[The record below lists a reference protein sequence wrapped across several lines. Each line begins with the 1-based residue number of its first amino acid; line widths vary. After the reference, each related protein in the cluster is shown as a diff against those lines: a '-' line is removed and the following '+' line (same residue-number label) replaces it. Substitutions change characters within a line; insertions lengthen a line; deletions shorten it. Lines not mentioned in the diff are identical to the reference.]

1 MAERKVYYKG
11 FDKDMKCRGFQFE
24 EGKSY
29 ETDEAKLCEKGF
41 HACECPLDV
50 FYYYAPCDDN
60 GNIQKFHEVALE
72 GVSLERKEDSKVCA
86 KKITVGAE
94 LNFFGIAKAHVEW
107 VKSQS
112 GDERANT
119 GDYSAATNTGIHS
132 ATTNTGDYSAAT
144 NTGIHSATTN
154 TGFRSAATNTGF
166 RSAATNTG
174 FRSAAT
180 NTGNYSAATNTGIH
194 SATTNTGNYSAATN
208 TGIHSATTNTGFRS
222 AATNTGFRSAAT
234 NTGNYSAATNT
245 GDYSAATNTGDYSAA
260 TNTGDYSAATNTGDC
275 SAATNTGKDAI
286 AIAWGRN
293 SKASAG
299 LGSYIVIAE
308 YDDDGNFVAAKMGR
322 VDGKRLKPNVFYKL
336 VGGKF
341 IKADEEET
349 K

>member
-24 EGKSY
+24 EGKTY

-50 FYYYAPCDDN
+50 FRYYAPCDEK
-60 GNIQKFHEVALE
+60 GNIQKFHEVTLK
-72 GVSLERKEDSKVCA
+72 GVSPERKEDSKVCA
-86 KKITVGAE
+86 KEITVGAE
-94 LNFFGIAKAHVEW
+94 LNFLGLAKAHVEW

-112 GDERANT
+112 GDERAET
-119 GDYSAATNTGIHS
+119 GDYSAAS
-132 ATTNTGDYSAAT
+132 NTGDCSAAS
-144 NTGIHSATTN
+144 NTGDC
-154 TGFRSAATNTGF
+154 
-166 RSAATNTG
+166 
-174 FRSAAT
+174 SAAT
-180 NTGNYSAATNTGIH
+180 NTGNYSAATNTGDC
-194 SATTNTGNYSAATN
+194 SAASNTGDC
-208 TGIHSATTNTGFRS
+208 
-222 AATNTGFRSAAT
+222 SAAT

-260 TNTGDYSAATNTGDC
+260 SNTGNY

-286 AIAWGRN
+286 AVAWGRD

-299 LGSYIVIAE
+299 LGSYIVLAE
-308 YDDDGNFVAAKMGR
+308 YNDDGNFVAAKMGK

-341 IKADEEET
+341 VKADEEET